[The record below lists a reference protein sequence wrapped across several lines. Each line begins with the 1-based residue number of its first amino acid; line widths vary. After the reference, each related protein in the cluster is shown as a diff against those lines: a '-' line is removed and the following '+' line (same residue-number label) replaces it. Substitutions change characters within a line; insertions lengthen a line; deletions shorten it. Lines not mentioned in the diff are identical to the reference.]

1 MHAGAADQFLSATN
15 AVLLLIS
22 CKSPC
27 TRTRTHPLPADLL
40 TTIVALS
47 LPVKHH
53 NALRKRTLIHDY
65 TIFAKAGNIVDAL
78 VGHTD
83 LVAPW

>member
-1 MHAGAADQFLSATN
+1 MHAGAADQFLGATN
-15 AVLLLIS
+15 AILLVIS

-27 TRTRTHPLPADLL
+27 TRTHPLPANLL
-40 TTIVALS
+40 TMRVALS
-47 LPVKHH
+47 MPVKHH
-53 NALRKRTLIHDY
+53 NAFRKRTLIHDY